1 MKKDAARDALVQEAR
16 ELLVAME
23 AALLQI
29 ESEGPSKDAINA
41 IFRAAHTIKGSAGL
55 FAFDSIVSFTH
66 VLESVLDKVRNG
78 ILKLDDAMMSLLLN
92 CGDYMGDLVD
102 AIEQSKEAEE
112 PDLARR
118 SELEA
123 ALNKHL
129 EEVAAVEA
137 ANAANAINA
146 PVIDATGL
154 TETVAAVTAAATA
167 LAGSAQHAGG
177 DPSDSEPAVANPHW
191 HLSLRFSPDV
201 LRDGLDP
208 LSFLRYLLTLGRS
221 VYAHTIE
228 YNIPTADEM
237 NPEVCYIGFE
247 IGFDSNADRHAIESV
262 FEFVREDSDIN
273 IFAPH
278 CSLTHYRHWL
288 ARTADRD
295 HLMRLLLQ
303 SGALTDA
310 ECESLNSEPVAG
322 AHAVRG
328 EVLVSAAKT
337 GAFELAPHAV
347 AGGAARQRSGD
358 DKKGQEQKFIKIEV
372 SKLDQLID
380 LVGELVIAGAGA
392 SLVAKRKKDQRF
404 EEATQLI
411 SGLVEQIR
419 DAALTLRMVQ
429 INEVFQRFPRVVRD
443 ISREMGKEIELIV
456 TGADTELDKS
466 MVEKISD
473 PLMHIVRNAMDHGI
487 EAADIR
493 RAMGKPEAG
502 VLRLNATHESGSVV
516 IEVFDDGRGLDKDR
530 ILRKAMQQG
539 LIAADANLSE
549 KDIFRLIFEPGFST
563 AEQVTALSGRGVG
576 MDVVKRNIDS
586 LHGEVDIFSNPGQ
599 GTMVRIRLP
608 LTLAIIAGF
617 QVVVGGAVFVI
628 PLDLVVECINLS
640 AHQVHENVVTLR
652 GEPLPFIPLREL
664 FDLPYQES
672 PRKSLVIVQ
681 YGQMRAGLLVDNLL
695 GECQAVIKPLG
706 KLFSKVKGLSG
717 STILGDGRVAL
728 ILDVPHLIAH
738 TGQME
743 QANIRRSESNA
754 EYGEYGER
762 MS

>member
-29 ESEGPSKDAINA
+29 ESDGASRDAINA

-66 VLESVLDKVRNG
+66 LLENVLDKVRNG
-78 ILKLDDAMMSLLLN
+78 VVKLDDAMMSLLLN
-92 CGDYMGDLVD
+92 CGDYMNELVD
-102 AIEQSKEAEE
+102 AIAELKEEQD
-112 PDLARR
+112 PDPVRR
-118 SELEA
+118 AELEA
-123 ALNKHL
+123 TLNEYL
-129 EEVAAVEA
+129 AQVVQPQSESAAVVPDAADAVAAPDTPAVET
-137 ANAANAINA
+137 
-146 PVIDATGL
+146 DDG
-154 TETVAAVTAAATA
+154 
-167 LAGSAQHAGG
+167 
-177 DPSDSEPAVANPHW
+177 AVANPYW

-208 LSFLRYLLTLGRS
+208 LSFLRYLLTMGS
-221 VYAHTIE
+221 MVYMHVIDLA
-228 YNIPTADEM
+228 IPPADDMDAEL
-237 NPEVCYIGFE
+237 CYLGFE
-247 IGFDSNADRHAIESV
+247 IGFASTARREEIDSV
-262 FEFVREDSDIN
+262 FEFVREDSDIV
-273 IFAPH
+273 ILAPH
-278 CSLTHYRHWL
+278 SQLTDYRHWL
-288 ARTADRD
+288 QDLPEREEIALR
-295 HLMRLLLQ
+295 LLQ
-303 SGALTDA
+303 SGALTAVEWRQLQLDPVDA
-310 ECESLNSEPVAG
+310 TDAVADAG
-322 AHAVRG
+322 EHAAASVQ
-328 EVLVSAAKT
+328 VSAARPAQPQKI
-337 GAFELAPHAV
+337 GEE
-347 AGGAARQRSGD
+347 
-358 DKKGQEQKFIKIEV
+358 KKSLEQKFIKIEV

-404 EEATQLI
+404 EEATQVI

-429 INEVFQRFPRVVRD
+429 IKEVFQRYPRVVRD
-443 ISREMGKEIELIV
+443 MSREIGKNIELIV

-487 EAADIR
+487 ESAEAR
-493 RAMGKPEAG
+493 RAAGKPEIG

-516 IEVFDDGRGLDKDR
+516 IEVFDDGRGLDKER
-530 ILRKAMQQG
+530 ILRKAVQHG
-539 LIAADANLSE
+539 LVSADAGLSE
-549 KDIFRLIFEPGFST
+549 REIFRLIFEPGFST
-563 AEQVTALSGRGVG
+563 AEQVTSLSGRGVG
-576 MDVVKRNIDS
+576 MDVVKRNIDA
-586 LHGEVDIFSNPGQ
+586 LQGEVEIYSNPGQ

-640 AHQVHENVVTLR
+640 SHQVHNNVVTLR
-652 GEPLPFIPLREL
+652 DEPLPFIPLREL
-664 FDLPYQES
+664 FDLPQRES
-672 PRKSLVIVQ
+672 SRKSLVIVQ
-681 YGQMRAGLLVDNLL
+681 YGPLRAGLLVDNLL

-738 TGQME
+738 TGRME
-743 QANIRRSESNA
+743 QADVRRA
-754 EYGEYGER
+754 ENR
-762 MS
+762 MSAAND